1 MLYRREETFRLMSK
15 ELVSAYRY
23 SPGMFS
29 FSAAAIVLLCVIQS
43 NILNAQ
49 ERTRQVTQEKSKI
62 TGIVRDSET
71 FDPLPG
77 ANIRIVGT
85 ARGATTNAE
94 GAYRILLPA
103 GKHEIVLSFLG
114 YFSDTL
120 RLTLHDEHVNRN
132 VFLRPA
138 VLAMPEVTV
147 YGTAGDPAD
156 EIIRKAIQKKQEI
169 LSQLRSLEFS
179 AYSKVTS
186 RARRKKGESVDTIM
200 GLVMESQLKGYWKAP
215 DYYKEIITARKQTAN
230 LPAEMNIFGLRR
242 LPNLNDDDVL
252 LFEHRVAGPTSSRA
266 FDYYSF
272 QMLDTTVTD
281 DIMVWRIR
289 VTPKIQLLP
298 LFDGVIW
305 IADKT
310 FFVMKVDVRGNEPL
324 NVPPFTDIH
333 LRQQF
338 ALYEEKFWLPIEM
351 HFTSILRFS
360 FIPGVEARLQF
371 NLSAVIHE
379 YRINQAIPD
388 ALFDRFAVSVDPQA
402 DRVDSAAWHR
412 QQLIPLTADE
422 VYAYHLVDSIMSA
435 PGWRKDVAMMLIKGP
450 IWISKLPITE
460 FSDFFRFNRVE
471 GTRVGIGFDSKALLS
486 STRIRL
492 RGGYGFSDERWKYG
506 LETEQFLS
514 RDQNFSIGGEVH
526 RSLNARDESGS
537 FSATGVTFLSLFYK
551 NDPLVYYAT
560 QGFSLFT
567 RFKPSSDFSIEA
579 RYRDERHSSV
589 VRNTN
594 FSFFRRSREY
604 RLNPPI
610 LDGRLRSTS
619 VSLSYDTRKFV
630 ETGWFTTVDE
640 TRESWTMSA
649 AFEYSDRSYLRSDF
663 NFSRSMLSIHRR
675 LFTFGS
681 GKLGLYAQ
689 FVWSAR
695 SLPPQRLI
703 DMPSGASGII
713 PQRAMRLLGVREFSG
728 DRMALIQIEHDFGN
742 MFFRV
747 LGLPVVKD
755 MDFIIFAG
763 SGWSDLS
770 SASSTVQTVPVPTAR
785 KLYHEIGFGIGR
797 LPPFLRLDFTWR
809 LTHRTG
815 RNFQVTLG
823 SACM

>member
-1 MLYRREETFRLMSK
+1 MK
-15 ELVSAYRY
+15 DLVSKYFLLVFLLTMGVELSY
-23 SPGMFS
+23 SQNF
-29 FSAAAIVLLCVIQS
+29 
-43 NILNAQ
+43 
-49 ERTRQVTQEKSKI
+49 TI
-62 TGIVRDSET
+62 TGRV
-71 FDPLPG
+71 FDKQSAEPLVA
-77 ANIRIVGT
+77 ANIRVLGT
-85 ARGATTNAE
+85 TKGTTTNME
-94 GAYRILLPA
+94 GHYRILLPA
-103 GKHEIVLSFLG
+103 GNHTIVISYLG
-114 YFSDTL
+114 YNSDTL
-120 RLTLHDEHVNRN
+120 RVMLRSEEITRDVL
-132 VFLRPA
+132 LRPA

-156 EIIRKAIQKKQEI
+156 KIIRKAIQKKQEI

-179 AYSKVTS
+179 AYSKVTG
-186 RARRKKGESVDTIM
+186 RGRRKKGESIDTIT
-200 GLVMESQLKGYWKAP
+200 GLVLESQIKGYWKSP

-230 LPAEMNIFGLRR
+230 LPAEMNMFGLRR

-252 LFEHRVAGPTSSRA
+252 LFEHRVVGPTSPRA

-281 DIMVWRIR
+281 NIMVWRIR
-289 VTPKIQLLP
+289 VRPKTQLLP

-305 IADKT
+305 IADIT

-351 HFTSILRFS
+351 HLASTLRFS
-360 FIPGVEARLQF
+360 FAPAVEARSQF
-371 NLSAVIHE
+371 NQSAVIHE

-422 VYAYHLVDSIMSA
+422 VYAYHLVDSVMSA

-471 GTRVGIGFDSKALLS
+471 GARVGIGFDSKALLS

-506 LETEQFLS
+506 LEAEQFLS

-551 NDPLVYYAT
+551 NDPVDYFDTEGL
-560 QGFSLFT
+560 SLFT
-567 RFKPSSDFSIEA
+567 RFKPSSDLSIEA

-589 VRNTN
+589 VQNTS

-604 RLNPPI
+604 RSNPPI

-619 VSLSYDTRKFV
+619 VSLSYDTRKFID
-630 ETGWFTTVDE
+630 TGWFTTVDE
-640 TRESWTMSA
+640 TRESWTISA

-663 NFSRSMLSIHRR
+663 SFSRSMLSIHRR
-675 LFTFGS
+675 LYTFGS

-689 FVWSAR
+689 FAWSSQ

-713 PQRAMRLLGVREFSG
+713 PQGAMRLLGVREFSG

-742 MFFRV
+742 MFFRA
-747 LGLPVVKD
+747 LGLPVIKD
-755 MDFIIFAG
+755 MDFIVFAG

-770 SASSTVQTVPVPTAR
+770 SSSRAVQAVPIPTAR
-785 KLYHEIGFGIGR
+785 KLYHEVGFGIGR
-797 LPPFLRLDFTWR
+797 LSGFSRLDFTWR
-809 LTHRTG
+809 ITHRNG
-815 RNFQVTLG
+815 KNFDITLG
-823 SACM
+823 SSLF